1 MKSNKILLVI
11 GAGVVAAGAVAA
23 SAATLDLNADTLG
36 TGTEV
41 VVSCQAAPINVAW
54 GTPTYSTNDYT
65 VSTVILEDVEA
76 TCQGKAFKLTLAD
89 GAGASLAESTAPTTL
104 AAASTTTVTTF
115 NPTPV
120 STTDIEN
127 VTLTVSG

>member
-1 MKSNKILLVI
+1 MNRILLVI

-23 SAATLDLNADTLG
+23 SAASLDLEANTLG

-41 VVSCQAAPINVAW
+41 VVGCQSDPITVTW
-54 GTPTYSTNDYT
+54 GTPTYNNNDYDI
-65 VSTVILEDVEA
+65 STVTLTGITA
-76 TCQGKAFKLTLAD
+76 PCQGKAFKLALAD
-89 GAGASLAESTAPTTL
+89 AAGVALAQSTTPTTL
-104 AAASTTTVTTF
+104 AAASSTTITAFT
-115 NPTPV
+115 PTPV